1 MEVQG
6 TELLYE
12 GLALQLGF
20 ESRPTLEQFHEH
32 VWPVIDT
39 IVRVRWDLTPVV
51 DESSGMRAGSM
62 APILGL
68 FPPASFY
75 VLP

>member
-20 ESRPTLEQFHEH
+20 ESRPTLEQFREH

-39 IVRVRWDLTPVV
+39 IVRVRWDLTP
-51 DESSGMRAGSM
+51 RQFLC
-62 APILGL
+62 APRE
-68 FPPASFY
+68 AQTCT
-75 VLP
+75 